1 MLVCKTIIGRM
12 SGNGGAIARNP
23 ISHTN
28 ALIRARYDCTLRALL
43 DIQTQHGTPLNVI
56 EGCGVKRIV
65 RTLNARIMTAYQLA
79 HATVLS
85 DFIKES
91 FHKGD
96 ENSMSSLPNFGSKA
110 FTI

>member
-43 DIQTQHGTPLNVI
+43 DIQTQHGTPLVAI
-56 EGCGVKRIV
+56 ESCGVKRIM
-65 RTLNARIMTAYQLA
+65 RTLNVRIMTTIFVTKKRLFIGQ
-79 HATVLS
+79 S
-85 DFIKES
+85 DSVVFS
-91 FHKGD
+91 SAPRLHKKLRD
-96 ENSMSSLPNFGSKA
+96 
-110 FTI
+110 